1 MFDELVLYLSAAV
14 EIQMEVDGCGLD
26 VVMSQA
32 VSDICQGV
40 AAQQHIHRTGM
51 TKAMDRVDMLESFG
65 GESPGEVFPT
75 DPVDA
80 VACEWFSPLVD
91 KKIMSI

>member
-26 VVMSQA
+26 VVMAQA

-40 AAQQHIHRTGM
+40 ATQEHFNCTGV
-51 TKAMDRVDMLESFG
+51 TKAMDRVDML
-65 GESPGEVFPT
+65 
-75 DPVDA
+75 
-80 VACEWFSPLVD
+80 
-91 KKIMSI
+91 

>member
-1 MFDELVLYLSAAV
+1 MFDELVLYLPAAV

-40 AAQQHIHRTGM
+40 AAQQHIHRTGV

-65 GESPGEVFPT
+65 RERPGEVFLT
-75 DPVDA
+75 DPIDA
-80 VACEWFSPLVD
+80 VSGEWFSPLVD

>member
-1 MFDELVLYLSAAV
+1 MFDELVLYVPAAV

-40 AAQQHIHRTGM
+40 AT
-51 TKAMDRVDMLESFG
+51 
-65 GESPGEVFPT
+65 
-75 DPVDA
+75 
-80 VACEWFSPLVD
+80 
-91 KKIMSI
+91 

>member
-14 EIQMEVDGCGLD
+14 EIQMEVDGCRLD

-40 AAQQHIHRTGM
+40 VAQQHINRTGV
-51 TKAMDRVDMLESFG
+51 TKAMDRVDML
-65 GESPGEVFPT
+65 
-75 DPVDA
+75 
-80 VACEWFSPLVD
+80 
-91 KKIMSI
+91 